1 MPVIRVAKGS
11 LNAMVSVL
19 SDRAAEIKGLSAYE
33 ALADALQYRN
43 IVEDDIAV
51 PRGVALPDCEDE
63 FAASPVS
70 TSQQFQDWAQPVPIC
85 VNSTTSFLGK
95 ASVVRW
101 IEELTTKMTDY
112 FGPAS

>member
-1 MPVIRVAKGS
+1 MPKSR
-11 LNAMVSVL
+11 NATNNSKTL
-19 SDRAAEIKGLSAYE
+19 SAAICSASSAYE